1 LRMRTVLAYFHLVN
15 FLVMIF
21 VTVFVLSTYW
31 GQLQEW
37 WLLLYSY
44 YVILGGSGV
53 IIALWIAL
61 DGKRLEKYSVKIRKL
76 EQKLIELDRKIKLIG
91 PRDKPKEQD

>member
-1 LRMRTVLAYFHLVN
+1 MRTILAYFQLVN

-21 VTVFVLSTYW
+21 MTVFVLSTYW
-31 GQLQEW
+31 GQLQDW

-44 YVILGGSGV
+44 YVILGVSGV

-61 DGKRLEKYSVKIRKL
+61 DGKRLENYSVKIRKL
-76 EQKLIELDRKIKLIG
+76 EQKLTELDRKIKLIG
-91 PRDKPKEQD
+91 PREKPKDKD